1 MIVIEAVLMI
11 LVPCLLGEGVL
22 RLLYGNQYRQK
33 MTRADSVLTGWM
45 IVIGLAEAAH
55 LAAVIS
61 GRSFSDCL
69 KIFLPGLAVCTMAA
83 AVLLFVSGRQQKQ
96 NKADAREA
104 ERFKIKSMMTE
115 NPHRAQEQ
123 IIFLIFGILV
133 LIQFALLET
142 GGEIYP
148 TGDMTVETV
157 NTMLA
162 TDTLYQVNPMT
173 GLPYV
178 QGLPMRLKILCL
190 PTLYAMLCKLF
201 GMSAAEL
208 VRGLMPLITLIGG
221 YLAYYTAA
229 QAVFPGDRRK
239 RGIFLVITALI
250 LWVGN
255 YTYGMD
261 GFGMQYAGFR
271 GVSFRGLILL
281 PYTFGLILR
290 KKWRLLPLCI
300 LAEACILWTLYGM
313 GACLFVTAAML
324 VTGLLRKRTLSLR
337 RGEEAP
343 V

>member
-1 MIVIEAVLMI
+1 MIVIVEVLMI

-55 LAAVIS
+55 LTAVIL

-69 KIFLPGLAVCTMAA
+69 KIFLPGLAVCVIAA
-83 AVLLFVSGRQQKQ
+83 AVLLFVSGRQQKSD
-96 NKADAREA
+96 KSHAREA
-104 ERFKIKSMMTE
+104 ERFKIKSMMTAS
-115 NPHRAQEQ
+115 PHCTQEQ
-123 IIFLIFGILV
+123 IIYLIFGILV

-142 GGEIYP
+142 GGKIYP
-148 TGDMTVETV
+148 TADMTVETV

-178 QGLPMRLKILCL
+178 QGLPLRLKILCL
-190 PTLYAMLCKLF
+190 PTLYAMLCELF
-201 GMSAAEL
+201 GMSAVQL
-208 VRGLMPLITLIGG
+208 VWGLMPLITMIGS
-221 YLAYYTAA
+221 YLAFYTAA
-229 QAVFPGDRRK
+229 RAVFPEDRRK

-255 YTYGMD
+255 YRYGMD

-271 GVSFRGLILL
+271 AVSFRGLILL

-290 KKWRLLPLCI
+290 KKWRLVPLCI
-300 LAEACILWTLYGM
+300 LAEACIMWTLYGM
-313 GACLFVTAAML
+313 GACLLVAVAMP

-337 RGEEAP
+337 SGEEDP